1 MVVGSREGNE
11 RGLNLMTVVCIL
23 HNFLLDMGDA

>member
-1 MVVGSREGNE
+1 
-11 RGLNLMTVVCIL
+11 MTVVCIL